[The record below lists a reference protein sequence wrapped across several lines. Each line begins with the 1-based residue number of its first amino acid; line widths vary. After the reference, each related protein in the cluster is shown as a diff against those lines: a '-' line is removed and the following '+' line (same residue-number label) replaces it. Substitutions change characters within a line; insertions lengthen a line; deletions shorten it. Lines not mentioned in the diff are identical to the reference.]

1 MTRENAMTIYQEL
14 DVALRR
20 LEATMMAANLWRME
34 RPSEAAFA
42 SQQPFCVDT
51 MSLPQWLRFVF
62 VARLDALVEARG
74 ALPAKC
80 EVAPVVDTFLAQ
92 QGVKATDRLLV
103 LKAVEEIDR
112 LVTEN

>member
-1 MTRENAMTIYQEL
+1 
-14 DVALRR
+14 
-20 LEATMMAANLWRME
+20 MMAANLWRME
-34 RPSEAAFA
+34 PPGEDAFD

-51 MSLPQWLRFVF
+51 MTLPQWLRFVF
-62 VARLDALVEARG
+62 VARLDALVQAGG
-74 ALPAKC
+74 ALPEKC